1 MRTRFRINRTASIG
15 PIEWLG
21 KRGIEVVD
29 ELRQQLVPYEG
40 EVTPRAVV
48 GKKISGK
55 KIVRRISL

>member
-1 MRTRFRINRTASIG
+1 MDATTRFDTARAG
-15 PIEWLG
+15 AMPLVCAMFEKLG
-21 KRGIEVVD
+21 RAESVN
-29 ELRQQLVPYEG
+29 QLVPYEG